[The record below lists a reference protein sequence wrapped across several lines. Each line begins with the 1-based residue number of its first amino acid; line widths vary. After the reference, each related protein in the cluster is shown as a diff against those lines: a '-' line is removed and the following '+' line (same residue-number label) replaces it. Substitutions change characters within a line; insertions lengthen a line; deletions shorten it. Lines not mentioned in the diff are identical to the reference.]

1 MGASWRTG
9 ASWRKGASWRMGVAS
24 RRREGVNRRTGKECN
39 AEVVVLAEPKM
50 TGGKM

>member
-9 ASWRKGASWRMGVAS
+9 VSLRMGVAS
-24 RRREGVNRRTGKECN
+24 RREGVNRRTGKECN